1 MPAPLRETAVTV
13 AVLADPD
20 DFNAMRQLPSFP
32 HTDHTRYLADIN
44 DLLHSLAADGGHVT
58 VALFDT
64 DDYSDFCDDSRIN
77 PDAHTS
83 RTAYTADLAA
93 TGPRITYTGQSLPD
107 LLEALADAD
116 VRHATHAY
124 ATALLAELGHCGQCG
139 RDLGIAAFEHASATV
154 LTLLDLAGPGTHHLA
169 CSVPADEQL
178 LADLITT
185 IGDEIE
191 DTFLCDTESTEFLTV
206 LAVGMTWSGHGGL
219 VLRTTTPDAPDR
231 VHGWRL
237 CQGRLHPLTE
247 AEVFNAYCT
256 DARTGEPIAP
266 EPGIE
271 YRAGFPLTT
280 AHPHTH
286 A

>member
-1 MPAPLRETAVTV
+1 MPAPVREVATTV
-13 AVLADPD
+13 AVIADPD
-20 DFNAMRQLPSFP
+20 DFTAMRQFASFP
-32 HTDHTRYLADIN
+32 HTDHTRYLADID

-58 VALFDT
+58 VALFDPC
-64 DDYSDFCDDSRIN
+64 DYSDFCDNTRIN
-77 PDAHTS
+77 PDTHTS

-107 LLEALADAD
+107 LLEALADAA
-116 VRHATHAY
+116 VRRATHAY
-124 ATALLAELGHCGQCG
+124 ATALLADLGHCSHCG
-139 RDLGIAAFEHASATV
+139 RDLGIAALEHASTTV
-154 LTLLDLAGPGTHHLA
+154 LTLLDLAGPGTHHLV

-178 LADLITT
+178 LAALTT
-185 IGDEIE
+185 TTGDGIE
-191 DTFLCDTESTEFLTV
+191 DTFLCDTESTEFLTA
-206 LAVGMTWSGHGGL
+206 LAVGMAWSGHGGL
-219 VLRTTTPDAPDR
+219 VLRTTTPDARDR

-237 CQGRLHPLTE
+237 CHGRLHPLTE

-266 EPGIE
+266 EPGID

-280 AHPHTH
+280 THPHTH